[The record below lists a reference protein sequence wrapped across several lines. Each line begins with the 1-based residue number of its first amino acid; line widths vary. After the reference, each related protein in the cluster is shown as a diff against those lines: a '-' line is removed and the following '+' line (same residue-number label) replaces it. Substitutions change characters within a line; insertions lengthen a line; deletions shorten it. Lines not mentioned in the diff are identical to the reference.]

1 METGIWIAQGILAAV
16 FLVAALMKLTQPR
29 KALQER
35 TPYVEDLTDA
45 QVKAIGTLE
54 VLGAIGVVAPR
65 AVGVVA
71 ILTPIAACGLALT
84 MVVAAATLIRR
95 GEYSHV
101 PLNVVMF
108 ALAVFV
114 AIERFGPHSL

>member
-1 METGIWIAQGILAAV
+1 VETGIWIAQGILAAV

>member
-1 METGIWIAQGILAAV
+1 METLIWIAQVLLAVVFLAAG
-16 FLVAALMKLTQPR
+16 LMKLTNSR
-29 KALQER
+29 EALQEK
-35 TPYVEDLTDA
+35 TPWVEDFTDG
-45 QVKAIGTLE
+45 QVRAIGAVE
-54 VLGAIGVVAPR
+54 VLGAVGVVLPA
-65 AVGVVA
+65 AVGVAA

-101 PLNVVMF
+101 ALNVVIF

-114 AIERFGPHSL
+114 AVERFGPHSL

>member
-1 METGIWIAQGILAAV
+1 MNTAIWIAQGVLAAV
-16 FLVAALMKLTQPR
+16 FLAAGLMKLTQPR
-29 KALQER
+29 AALQEK
-35 TPYVEDLTDA
+35 TPYVEDFTDA
-45 QVKAIGTLE
+45 QIKTIGAVE
-54 VLGAIGVVAPR
+54 VLGAIGVVLPAALKVAP
-65 AVGVVA
+65 

-84 MVVAAATLIRR
+84 MVVAATTLIRR
-95 GEYSHV
+95 GEASHV

>member
-1 METGIWIAQGILAAV
+1 MNTAIWIAQGVLAAV
-16 FLVAALMKLTQPR
+16 FLAAAMLKLTQKR
-29 KALQER
+29 STLEQR
-35 TPYVEDLTDA
+35 TPYVEDLSDR
-45 QVKAIGTLE
+45 QVAAIGTVEL
-54 VLGAIGVVAPR
+54 LGAAGVVLPA
-65 AVGVVA
+65 ALGIAA

-84 MVVAAATLIRR
+84 MVGAAATLIRR
-95 GEYSHV
+95 GEPSHL

>member
-1 METGIWIAQGILAAV
+1 MNTAIWIAQGLLAVVFLAAG
-16 FLVAALMKLTQPR
+16 LMKLTQPR
-29 KALQER
+29 TALQEK
-35 TPYVEDLTDA
+35 TPYAEDLTDG
-45 QVKAIGTLE
+45 QVKSIGSVE
-54 VLGAIGVVAPR
+54 VLGAIGVVLPA
-65 AVGVVA
+65 AIGVA
-71 ILTPIAACGLALT
+71 TILTPIAACGLALT

-101 PLNVVMF
+101 ALNVVVF